1 MLQVANKSFESL
13 SSSSD
18 RHERDVDGSLRRRR
32 RRELQV
38 FVESQDVFDRAAAFL
53 EVFHRLFEARLRE
66 EIECI
71 IEVQLVNHL
80 RRQLVTD
87 GDREG
92 LVVERGRLV
101 GQELDLVFRREESEL
116 VDVLSGVE
124 EEGRGGRVVGS
135 NGEVALERHSLDA
148 LQIDEV
154 VDVEVVAHDDEE
166 VGIQGDQLVGLC
178 GDADQLIVLCHRRKQ
193 TRLCREELLACR

>member
-1 MLQVANKSFESL
+1 M
-13 SSSSD
+13 
-18 RHERDVDGSLRRRR
+18 
-32 RRELQV
+32 QV

-116 VDVLSGVE
+116 VDVLCGVE

-166 VGIQGDQLVGLC
+166 VGIQGD
-178 GDADQLIVLCHRRKQ
+178 
-193 TRLCREELLACR
+193 